1 MQGSAGLR
9 WSSDFLGQ
17 SRACDDEDEVGGGG
31 ALRLWT
37 LCPFQEPRADL
48 LKSPLRSE
56 IVLANHE
63 NDPIDES
70 ECVVEHEGLQLTI
83 VGPAPEGS
91 LQECPPDLHF
101 AFRRPEVAVSRAA
114 DDSARRSFQNG
125 EGAPRFDRAVEI
137 SPEYLPLISIALRM
151 LLPDQRI
158 FGGREQRIEIA
169 RSEGTDLDQVAPQ
182 GG

>member
-1 MQGSAGLR
+1 MQGSAALR
-9 WSSDFLGQ
+9 WSSDFLGR

-37 LCPFQEPRADL
+37 LCPFQESRADL

-83 VGPAPEGS
+83 VGPPPEA
-91 LQECPPDLHF
+91 LLKDCPPDLHSPS
-101 AFRRPEVAVSRAA
+101 RPPGLAVSRA
-114 DDSARRSFQNG
+114 
-125 EGAPRFDRAVEI
+125 P
-137 SPEYLPLISIALRM
+137 
-151 LLPDQRI
+151 
-158 FGGREQRIEIA
+158 
-169 RSEGTDLDQVAPQ
+169 
-182 GG
+182 